1 MRRRRHQPTDQLSS
15 LHPDPQHQGRVRITQ
30 VAYES
35 PQPIPLIHP
44 SLYTPP
50 VYRILVAALTVFGA
64 MFKFYLTTAATP
76 VTTAIPSTYP
86 TPTLADVPFLLCS
99 MCAGLSLSYW
109 TLLPYP
115 AQYLW
120 PDPHLPGEVQFI
132 KGQYQATPTT
142 RCWGLAILFLGIGG
156 MMVSASALGS
166 SWSPLATPVWG
177 ENDATQGWVH
187 TGPYA
192 TVRHPMYVCSCLI
205 AIGLSCTSGNV
216 YVGTSWL
223 LLASSLV
230 VRAFHEEHQLSHLVL
245 TNEGIA
251 PHDKELFQ
259 QWMAST
265 SMFVPQ
271 W

>member
-1 MRRRRHQPTDQLSS
+1 MRRRRNQPADRN
-15 LHPDPQHQGRVRITQ
+15 PDPQHQGRVRITQ

-35 PQPIPLIHP
+35 PTTPHPPLIHP

-50 VYRILVAALTVFGA
+50 IYRSIVAALTVFGA
-64 MFKFYLTTAATP
+64 MFKFYLTTTP
-76 VTTAIPSTYP
+76 TYP
-86 TPTLADVPFLLCS
+86 TYPTYPTFADVPFLLCS
-99 MCAGLSLSYW
+99 MFAGLSLSYW

-120 PDPHLPGEVQFI
+120 PDPNLPGEVHFI

-142 RCWGLAILFLGIGG
+142 RCLGLVILFLGIGG

-177 ENDATQGWVH
+177 EANAMHGWVN

-216 YVGTSWL
+216 YVSASWL
-223 LLASSLV
+223 LLATTLV
-230 VRAFHEEHQLSHLVL
+230 VRAFHEENQLIHLVS
-245 TNEGIA
+245 TNEAIA
-251 PHDKELFQ
+251 PHDKDLFQ
-259 QWMAST
+259 RWMAST
-265 SMFVPQ
+265 SMFVPH